1 MSAEMEWSPN
11 YCLNC
16 DKQTPERHYCSQ
28 ACRLAD
34 LEKSAFSSAPVS
46 PGYAY
51 SSSSTA
57 STLSFSVSKSNKQFQ
72 LPPAFNFAAYRHGS
86 SSRIESPPLSPRN
99 GATLHHHS
107 HSATQN
113 NPSHRPAPLY
123 RATTDYNHVRRSL
136 NPSTSR
142 SSLSSISSTS
152 TAGGLSDHALSQ
164 LQNYSNSFDHSRDWK
179 RRITL
184 G

>member
-1 MSAEMEWSPN
+1 MSTEMEWSPN

-16 DKQTPERHYCSQ
+16 DKQTPEPHYCSQ

-34 LEKSAFSSAPVS
+34 LEKSAFSAPVS
-46 PGYAY
+46 PGYGY
-51 SSSSTA
+51 SASSNS
-57 STLSFSVSKSNKQFQ
+57 STLSFSVSKSSKQFH

-86 SSRIESPPLSPRN
+86 SSRIESPPLSPRA

-107 HSATQN
+107 HSATQHN
-113 NPSHRPAPLY
+113 SSHRPAPLY
-123 RATTDYNHVRRSL
+123 RATTDYSQRRSL

-142 SSLSSISSTS
+142 SSLSSISSSSTS
-152 TAGGLSDHALSQ
+152 GGLSDHALSQ

-179 RRITL
+179 RRTTL